1 MAFITLEDRFGEI
14 EIIIFPKVLEK
25 YRALLTEGAAIAVS
39 GTVSEGEDVETK
51 IIADTITSLLS
62 VRPDAN
68 TTETPKTAESDKPKT
83 LYLRLP
89 SLDGALFD
97 RIKAVLDIF
106 IGSTPVMLYGS
117 SEKKYIKRVGAG
129 ADIQPNMLALLKK
142 LLGEENVV
150 IK

>member
-1 MAFITLEDRFGEI
+1 MAFITLEDRYGEI

-25 YRALLTEGAAIAVS
+25 YRALLTEGAAIAVF
-39 GTVSEGEDVETK
+39 GTVSESEDANTK
-51 IIADTITSLLS
+51 VIAETITSLLS
-62 VRPDAN
+62 AGSDVKMS
-68 TTETPKTAESDKPKT
+68 ETPKAAESDKPKT

-89 SLDGALFD
+89 ALNGVLFD

-129 ADIQPNMLALLKK
+129 ADIQPNMLVLLKK

>member
-1 MAFITLEDRFGEI
+1 M
-14 EIIIFPKVLEK
+14 
-25 YRALLTEGAAIAVS
+25 
-39 GTVSEGEDVETK
+39 
-51 IIADTITSLLS
+51 
-62 VRPDAN
+62 
-68 TTETPKTAESDKPKT
+68 
-83 LYLRLP
+83 
-89 SLDGALFD
+89 LFD